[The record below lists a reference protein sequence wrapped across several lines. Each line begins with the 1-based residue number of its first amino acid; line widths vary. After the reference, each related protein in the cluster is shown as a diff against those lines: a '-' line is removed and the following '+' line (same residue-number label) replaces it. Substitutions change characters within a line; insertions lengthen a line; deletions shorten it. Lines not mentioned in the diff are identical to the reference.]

1 MPGSRGT
8 VRYNRGVSIKIGG
21 CTMTE
26 NNATIVEKTCVA
38 WSSRRE
44 REISLPV
51 SYSVREQD
59 GCKIYTLGRVQVLE
73 Y

>member
-1 MPGSRGT
+1 
-8 VRYNRGVSIKIGG
+8 
-21 CTMTE
+21 MTE
-26 NNATIVEKTCVA
+26 NNSTIVEKTCVA